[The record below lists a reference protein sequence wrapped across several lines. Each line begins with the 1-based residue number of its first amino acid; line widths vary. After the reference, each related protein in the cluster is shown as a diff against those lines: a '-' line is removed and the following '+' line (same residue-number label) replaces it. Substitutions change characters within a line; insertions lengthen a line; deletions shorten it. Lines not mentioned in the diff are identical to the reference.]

1 MLSANPPKLTVGLE
15 WHQRLKS
22 HKLFCDCPSELGRE
36 PDRTETRYLRLSSSE
51 LGEIDQAAILE
62 ARRSRRFEYEYSADN
77 ACLVEL
83 DEAPPHLVNEE
94 ALMIALK
101 VALMFNMRVLDE
113 LRVMRKVVLDGSNT
127 AGFQR
132 TMLVAIGTDS
142 SKVHTSAGDVRITT
156 LCLEEESAF
165 IVTTGQKEAVYR
177 LDRLGIPLIEI
188 ATAPDIHTP
197 EQAREIAE
205 EVGLM
210 LRLTGNMQRG
220 IGSIRQDLNVSV
232 EGGSRQEIKGVQEL
246 QQLSKMVELEG
257 ARQSN
262 LLKIRDE
269 LRRRGV
275 VLDQPK
281 CFDVTALLADS
292 HSSLVRN
299 AIKKGQKA
307 LCLRASGFE
316 GLLGLEV
323 APGRRFGTELTD
335 RARTW
340 AGVGGTIHSDELP
353 AYGITEAECASI
365 REACGIKPS
374 AAFIMVLA
382 EEPRATRALQAVHD
396 RLREALSGV
405 PSETRRANGNG
416 TTSYLRPLPGS
427 ARMYP
432 ETDLPPIVIKE
443 TTLEQARKALPPTPS
458 ELKDRMVGLGL
469 SEQVASQLIRSPK
482 LEILQAAVSQ
492 GAAPAVAATAILTI
506 LPNLRRENVDVESIE
521 ESELAKGLAG
531 FCRLDLPKESM
542 EQFLR
547 ELATKRDADL
557 ALSALKAPRLTKEEA
572 RIIIKQIVAER
583 IDFVREKGRD
593 SIKPLMGPAMEK
605 LKGRLSG
612 TDVHKILE
620 EEVEAVL

>member
-1 MLSANPPKLTVGLE
+1 MSANPPRLTVGLE

-22 HKLFCDCPSELGRE
+22 NKLFCDCPSELGRE
-36 PDRTETRYLRLSSSE
+36 PDRTEIRYLRLSSSE
-51 LGEIDQAAILE
+51 LGEIDPAAMLE
-62 ARRSRRFEYEYSADN
+62 ARRSRRFEYGYSADN
-77 ACLVEL
+77 SCLVEL
-83 DEAPPHLVNEE
+83 DEAPPHLVNGE

-132 TMLVAIGTDS
+132 TMLVAIGTNS

-165 IVTTGQKEAVYR
+165 IVTTEEKEAAYR
-177 LDRLGIPLIEI
+177 LDRLGIPLVEI

-246 QQLSKMVELEG
+246 QQLSKLVELEG

-262 LLKIRDE
+262 LLRIRDE
-269 LRRRGV
+269 LRKRGV
-275 VLDQPK
+275 SPEQPK
-281 CFDVTALLADS
+281 YVDVTARLS
-292 HSSLVRN
+292 GSRSSLVQG
-299 AIKKGQKA
+299 AIKRGQKA
-307 LCLRASGFE
+307 LCLPAPGFE

-323 APGRRFGTELTD
+323 APGRRFGGELAD
-335 RARTW
+335 RARAW
-340 AGVGGTIHSDELP
+340 AGVGGIIHSDELP
-353 AYGITEAECASI
+353 AYGITEAEFASI
-365 REACGIKPS
+365 REACGVKPET
-374 AAFIMVLA
+374 AFIMVLA

-396 RLREALSGV
+396 RLREAMSGV
-405 PSETRRANGNG
+405 PSETRRANEDG
-416 TTSYLRPLPGS
+416 TTSYLRPLPGA

-432 ETDLPPIVIKE
+432 ETDLPPIAISE
-443 TTLEQARKALPPTPS
+443 AMLGQAREALPPTPS
-458 ELKDRMVGLGL
+458 KLKERLVGLGL

-482 LEILQAAVSQ
+482 LEIFEAAVSQ
-492 GAAPAVAATAILTI
+492 GAAPTMAATAILTI
-506 LPNLRRENVDVESIE
+506 LPDLRRDDVDVESIE

-531 FCRLDLPKESM
+531 FHRLNLPKESM

-547 ELATKRDADL
+547 ELATKRNADL
-557 ALSALKAPRLTKEEA
+557 ALSALKAPRVTEEEA
-572 RIIIKQIVAER
+572 RAIIKQIVAEKVG
-583 IDFVREKGRD
+583 FVKERGKD
-593 SIKPLMGPAMEK
+593 SVEPLMGLAMEK
-605 LKGRLSG
+605 LKGRLPG